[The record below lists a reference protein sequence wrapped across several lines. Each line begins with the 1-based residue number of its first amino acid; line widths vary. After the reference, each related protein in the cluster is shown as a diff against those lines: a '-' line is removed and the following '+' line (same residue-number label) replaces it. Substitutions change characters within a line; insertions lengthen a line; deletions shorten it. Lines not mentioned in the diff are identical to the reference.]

1 MLDKKSSEDEFGQ
14 SLSADEVGVSAV
26 SWYHAQCGELQI
38 IEPVPTGPPLGKV
51 ALCVSACVWAIGAAA
66 EAPVPHSPG
75 LSILSS
81 QSHAAQESWVIGF
94 LSGAL

>member
-1 MLDKKSSEDEFGQ
+1 M
-14 SLSADEVGVSAV
+14 
-26 SWYHAQCGELQI
+26 
-38 IEPVPTGPPLGKV
+38 EPVPTSPPLGKV
-51 ALCVSACVWAIGAAA
+51 ALCVFEPLAPPPSPPPPLQP
-66 EAPVPHSPG
+66 PVPHSPG